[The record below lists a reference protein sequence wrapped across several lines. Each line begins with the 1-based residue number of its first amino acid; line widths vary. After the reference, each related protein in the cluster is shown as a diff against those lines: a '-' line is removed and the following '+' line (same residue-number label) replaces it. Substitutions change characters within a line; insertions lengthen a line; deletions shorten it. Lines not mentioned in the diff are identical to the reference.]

1 MLQKEFTFEQGE
13 KLLLSLLLAFPL
25 IDFTL
30 RKMLPFGAGLWDKT
44 VLLFLLFFAV
54 VKKIMSERPESG
66 LKPAFVAYLILGLV
80 FLVLH
85 MPNFAISFE
94 GFRATYQYMIA
105 FFIGYYIFIYQQE
118 WIRALRLVIAV
129 GLLIAI
135 YGLLQP
141 FLGVQ
146 MPAGWVDAGESAR
159 FRAFSIVQSPNV
171 LGSYMALLIPLVIG
185 FFFFEKNRRWKVFW
199 LFSMLILTICLLAT
213 LSRGAWLAF
222 AASILFFSILI
233 DRRMFIVA
241 LIAGLLVVTMVPQVS
256 ERISYLFSATYLE
269 KSAEDG
275 RIARW
280 GGALDQVR
288 NEPFFGRGLGHYG
301 GAVAQRQL
309 GITYVDNYY
318 AKTMAETGLLGL
330 TLYLW
335 LLLSLLWKAYQLLQ
349 RYHQKDPRL
358 SWILRGLLTGL
369 VAVLLHNGVENIF
382 EVPFMH
388 TYFWFLAGSLLALPY
403 LKDGDKEVAAGYE

>member
-1 MLQKEFTFEQGE
+1 MLQKEFTFEHGE
-13 KLLLSLLLAFPL
+13 KLLLYLLLAFPL

-30 RKMLPFGAGLWDKT
+30 RKILPFGAGLWDKT
-44 VLLFLLFFAV
+44 VLLFLVFFAV

-66 LKPAFVAYLILGLV
+66 LKTAFVAYLILGLT

-94 GFRATYQYMIA
+94 GFRASYQYMVA
-105 FFIGYYIFIYQQE
+105 FFIGYYIFTYKQE
-118 WIRALRLVIAV
+118 WIQALRFLLVV

-171 LGSYMALLIPLVIG
+171 LGSYMALLIPLGIG
-185 FFFFEKNRRWKVFW
+185 LFFFEQKRRWKVFW
-199 LFSMLILTICLLAT
+199 LISVLILTMCLLAT

-222 AASILFFSILI
+222 AAAIVFFSLLI
-233 DRRMFIVA
+233 DRRMLIVV
-241 LIAGLLVVTMVPQVS
+241 LVAGILVTTMVPQVS
-256 ERISYLFSATYLE
+256 ERITYLFSPTYME

-301 GAVAQRQL
+301 GAVAQRNL
-309 GITYVDNYY
+309 GVTYVDNYY
-318 AKTMAETGLLGL
+318 AKTLAETGLIGL
-330 TLYLW
+330 TLFIW
-335 LLLSLLWKAYQLLQ
+335 LLLALLWKAYQQ
-349 RYHQKDPRL
+349 IRTHAKHDPQLR
-358 SWILRGLLTGL
+358 WIMRGLLTGL

-382 EVPFMH
+382 EVPFMN
-388 TYFWFLAGSLLALPY
+388 TYFWLLAGSLLAVPY
-403 LKDGDKEVAAGYE
+403 LKDKEVAAHE